1 MFSVYIKSR
10 IMDTEGPSSQFNV
23 LIEKSREAVKNI
35 QLSIKN
41 TLLAFASSKKE
52 ISKRFIGY
60 NLK

>member
-10 IMDTEGPSSQFNV
+10 IMDTEGPSSKFNV

-52 ISKRFIGY
+52 ISKRFTG
-60 NLK
+60 